1 MSFDF
6 DEIVPLVGSKF
17 LNITPNNQD
26 KDLMLIKEDN
36 NIHDSN
42 AVAVYS
48 KRNNKLTKLGFIIKD
63 KNVEIRNMM
72 DSIKT
77 TKLIR
82 SDSKSNGR
90 YYYYVAIN
98 LHK

>member
-17 LNITPNNQD
+17 LNITPNKHD
-26 KDLMLIKEDN
+26 KDLMLVKEDN

-48 KRNNKLTKLGFIIKD
+48 KRNNKLVKLGFIIKD
-63 KNVEIRNMM
+63 KNVEIRKIM

-77 TKLIR
+77 TKIIR
-82 SDSKSNGR
+82 SDIKSNGR